1 MVILLQQV
9 DMFKHLMNLHY
20 SQTSEVVAILP
31 TLFKHLM
38 NLHYSQTQYVLLWKR
53 QEFKHLMNL
62 HYSQT
67 LLQICNIIFQFKHLM
82 NLHYSQTSN
91 KLRHYYAQGNS
102 QDIVYY
108 ISNCHRCQ
116 LDTNHNQLYVF
127 LQIWKSFS
135 ALMM

>member
-67 LLQICNIIFQFKHLM
+67 
-82 NLHYSQTSN
+82 SN

>member
-1 MVILLQQV
+1 
-9 DMFKHLMNLHY
+9 
-20 SQTSEVVAILP
+20 
-31 TLFKHLM
+31 M
-38 NLHYSQTQYVLLWKR
+38 NLHYSQTQPDKSSEVK
-53 QEFKHLMNL
+53 EFK
-62 HYSQT
+62 Y
-67 LLQICNIIFQFKHLM
+67 LM

-116 LDTNHNQLYVF
+116 LDTDQNQLYVF
-127 LQIWKSFS
+127 HQIRKSFS